1 MLAKA
6 VKQPL
11 PGLRDDLDLTVTA
24 HTLLK
29 WTVKWEPVCR
39 HKAYGTSF
47 SVRSISDWIKQQPP
61 YTLPSRLQLWNG
73 ASLKKCKCKHFSSSL
88 FSLHKCILWLM
99 NNFWSAAKHKN
110 NSMYFVWCQENKSG
124 TECPRYSE
132 AHSLQTASFSQSFP
146 RWSLLFL
153 LFFAAFLWNIL
164 LLALEYV
171 CVLTLLGEK
180 WLSSGIWA
188 KANYPSGGIDHF

>member
-73 ASLKKCKCKHFSSSL
+73 ASLKKFKCKHFSSSL

-99 NNFWSAAKHKN
+99 NNFWSAAKHKS

-124 TECPRYSE
+124 TECFSVLP
-132 AHSLQTASFSQSFP
+132 SLVFTIPPVLRRLSVKYIALSTWICIRPDSFG
-146 RWSLLFL
+146 WKM
-153 LFFAAFLWNIL
+153 AFIWD
-164 LLALEYV
+164 
-171 CVLTLLGEK
+171 
-180 WLSSGIWA
+180 LS
-188 KANYPSGGIDHF
+188 